1 MPSSSDARTGR
12 VILSWRAC
20 LGTGV
25 VKNRRLQ
32 CQPAQTLWPEI
43 QPMAQRFACKG
54 WRALGSQLVLE
65 RLDNSLDLLAPGRQS
80 DHAFTSCGSGQ
91 NKSCRPSMASP
102 SWNIIRESDI
112 SYI

>member
-1 MPSSSDARTGR
+1 
-12 VILSWRAC
+12 
-20 LGTGV
+20 
-25 VKNRRLQ
+25 
-32 CQPAQTLWPEI
+32 
-43 QPMAQRFACKG
+43 MAQRFACKG

-80 DHAFTSCGSGQ
+80 DHAFTSCESGQ

>member
-1 MPSSSDARTGR
+1 
-12 VILSWRAC
+12 
-20 LGTGV
+20 
-25 VKNRRLQ
+25 
-32 CQPAQTLWPEI
+32 
-43 QPMAQRFACKG
+43 MAQRFACKG

-65 RLDNSLDLLAPGRQS
+65 RVDKSLDVLAPGRQA